1 MLFIIRVLKNLA
13 SFTGKHLCWSLILI
27 KLRTPP
33 VAASD
38 SSVFLIEYQTRAVTG
53 YRKYQS
59 SYISLKYEDC
69 LKLLGDNAFVYFA

>member
-53 YRKYQS
+53 
-59 SYISLKYEDC
+59 
-69 LKLLGDNAFVYFA
+69 KLLFV